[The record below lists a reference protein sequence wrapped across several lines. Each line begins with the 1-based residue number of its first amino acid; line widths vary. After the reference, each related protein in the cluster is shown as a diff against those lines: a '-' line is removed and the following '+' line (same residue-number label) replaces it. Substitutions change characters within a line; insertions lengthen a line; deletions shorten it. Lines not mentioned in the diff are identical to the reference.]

1 MLIHVQLFVTAWTPH
16 SHVSLSFTISWSL
29 FKVMS
34 IELVTSSKHLI
45 LCHTHLFLSSIFLS
59 IRVFS
64 NEIALRIWYWSFSCS
79 SSPSN
84 EYSGLFPVRF
94 TGLISLISW
103 GTLKSLPQYHSSK
116 VSILQCSA
124 FFMVQHSHLYMAI
137 KKKLKH
143 WLHGSLSAYNVSV
156 F

>member
-1 MLIHVQLFVTAWTPH
+1 MTAWTPH

-34 IELVTSSKHLI
+34 IELVMSSKHLI

-94 TGLISLISW
+94 TGLISLQDCKEIKPDLLDLLRDSQESSPIPQ
-103 GTLKSLPQYHSSK
+103 LKSINSS
-116 VSILQCSA
+116 VLSLFYGPTLTSI
-124 FFMVQHSHLYMAI
+124 YGY

-143 WLHGSLSAYNVSV
+143 
-156 F
+156 